1 MYQIDMV
8 KIDAAQQRESRVPML
23 PGAIPGAEVCL
34 LTLEAGEAY
43 AREAEPDKAFIYLT
57 IDGEFRFHAGR
68 INIAVAGRYVFI
80 PGPEQRAEF
89 QAQTCTRMLEI
100 GWEIPPDNR
109 EEWKSGACG
118 AFPCVQEYITS
129 IQYRDKNKSD
139 KTISREMVRQRIVP
153 GFCMGSVESY
163 GYDKVAQHPHPMLDQ
178 FFFSFPE
185 NDVDVLIDD
194 FKVPMKGDTL
204 LHIPLGSNHGVEV
217 LEPNHMHYIWIDFF
231 LGQAGLDRLDSSHKH
246 TGQMRSFQE
255 KTK

>member
-1 MYQIDMV
+1 M
-8 KIDAAQQRESRVPML
+8 E
-23 PGAIPGAEVCL
+23 
-34 LTLEAGEAY
+34 
-43 AREAEPDKAFIYLT
+43 
-57 IDGEFRFHAGR
+57 
-68 INIAVAGRYVFI
+68 GRYVFI
-80 PGPEQRAEF
+80 PGPDQQAEF
-89 QAQTCTRMLEI
+89 QAATRTRLLEI
-100 GWEIPPDNR
+100 CWEIPPDSR
-109 EEWKSGACG
+109 GEWKSGACG
-118 AFPCVQEYITS
+118 AFPYVQEYITS
-129 IQYRDKNKSD
+129 TQYRDKNKSD

-246 TGQMRSFQE
+246 TGQMRSF
-255 KTK
+255 

>member
-1 MYQIDMV
+1 MYDVKMI
-8 KIDAAQQRESRVPML
+8 KIDAELQKEAKISML
-23 PGAIPGAEVCL
+23 SGAIPGAEVNL
-34 LTLEAGEAY
+34 HTLRAGKKY
-43 AREAEPDKAFIYLT
+43 ASEPVKGKAFIYLS
-57 IDGEFRFHAGR
+57 IDGDFTFSAGEENR
-68 INIAVAGRYVFI
+68 TVSGRYVFI
-80 PGPEQRAEF
+80 PGAFQKAEF
-89 QAQTCTRMLEI
+89 TAATRTRILEI
-100 GWEIPPDNR
+100 LWTIPADDLDNWEQPA
-109 EEWKSGACG
+109 EQK
-118 AFPCVQEYITS
+118 FPYIQQYITS
-129 IQYRDKNKSD
+129 AQYRDRNKSD

-217 LEPNHMHYIWIDFF
+217 LGDNHMHYIWIDFF

-246 TGQMRSFQE
+246 TELQRSF
-255 KTK
+255 

>member
-1 MYQIDMV
+1 MYDIEM
-8 KIDAAQQRESRVPML
+8 IEINDALQNESCVPML
-23 PGAIPGAEVCL
+23 PGAIPGAVVNL
-34 LTLEAGEAY
+34 RTLAPGETLSV
-43 AREAEPDKAFIYLT
+43 EPQTDKAFIFLT
-57 IDGEFRFHAGR
+57 VDGEFSFSAGGS
-68 INIAVAGRYVFI
+68 ALSVSGRYVFI
-80 PGPEQRAEF
+80 PSYSQSAEF
-89 QAQTCTRMLEI
+89 KAGTRTRILEI
-100 GWEIPPDNR
+100 LWDIPEDGR
-109 EEWKSGACG
+109 EEWKNPQRE
-118 AFPCVQEYITS
+118 FPYVQEYVTS
-129 IQYRDKNKSD
+129 TQYRDKNKSD

-217 LEPNHMHYIWIDFF
+217 LDGRHMHYIWIDFF

-246 TGQMRSFQE
+246 TGQMRHF
-255 KTK
+255 

>member
-1 MYQIDMV
+1 MYQVDMV
-8 KIDAAQQRESRVPML
+8 KIDAARQQEFRLPML
-23 PGAIPGAEVCL
+23 PGAIPGAETSL
-34 LTLEAGEAY
+34 LTLDAGKAYTREPEA
-43 AREAEPDKAFIYLT
+43 DKAFIYLT
-57 IDGEFRFHAGR
+57 IDGKFRFHAGR
-68 INIAVAGRYVFI
+68 VNIAVEGRYVFI
-80 PGPEQRAEF
+80 PGPDQQAEF
-89 QAQTCTRMLEI
+89 QAATRTRLLEI
-100 GWEIPPDNR
+100 CWEIPPDSHG
-109 EEWKSGACG
+109 EWKSGACG
-118 AFPCVQEYITS
+118 AFPYVQEYITS
-129 IQYRDKNKSD
+129 TQYRDKNKSD

-231 LGQAGLDRLDSSHKH
+231 LGQAGLDRLDSSHKP
-246 TGQMRSFQE
+246 TGQMRSF
-255 KTK
+255 

>member
-1 MYQIDMV
+1 MYDVEMI
-8 KIDAAQQRESRVPML
+8 KIDSELQKDPCVSML
-23 PGAIPGAEVCL
+23 PGAIPGAEVNL
-34 LTLEAGEAY
+34 RTLAAGETY
-43 AREAEPDKAFIYLT
+43 ASDPVPGKAFIYLS
-57 IDGEFRFHAGR
+57 IDGDFTFSAGDVR
-68 INIAVAGRYVFI
+68 QAVSGRYVFI
-80 PGPEQRAEF
+80 PGAAQRAEF
-89 QAQTCTRMLEI
+89 TASGRTRLLEI
-100 GWEIPPDNR
+100 IWTVLKDELDKWEHPADQ
-109 EEWKSGACG
+109 K
-118 AFPCVQEYITS
+118 FPYIQEYITS
-129 IQYRDKNKSD
+129 AQYRDRNKSD

-217 LEPNHMHYIWIDFF
+217 LGDNHMHYIWIDFF

-246 TGQMRSFQE
+246 TGLQRRF
-255 KTK
+255 

>member
-1 MYQIDMV
+1 MYDIEMI
-8 KIDAAQQRESRVPML
+8 KIDAALQKDPCVLML
-23 PGAIPGAEVCL
+23 PDSIPGATVYL
-34 LTLEAGEAY
+34 RTLEAGETIAF
-43 AREAEPDKAFIYLT
+43 APEKDKAQIFLSIDGKFSFAAGEVKTDVEGRWVFIPSALQNAEFAIAEKTRILQIIWEIPADDRAAWAEPD
-57 IDGEFRFHAGR
+57 
-68 INIAVAGRYVFI
+68 
-80 PGPEQRAEF
+80 PE
-89 QAQTCTRMLEI
+89 
-100 GWEIPPDNR
+100 
-109 EEWKSGACG
+109 KK
-118 AFPCVQEYITS
+118 FPYIQEYITS
-129 IQYRDKNKSD
+129 LQYRDRNKSD

-217 LEPNHMHYIWIDFF
+217 LGDNHMHYIWIDFF

-246 TGQMRSFQE
+246 TGTMRNFDN
-255 KTK
+255 K

>member
-1 MYQIDMV
+1 MYDVEMI
-8 KIDAAQQRESRVPML
+8 KIDAALQKDSRVLML
-23 PGAIPGAEVCL
+23 PESIPGATVYL
-34 LTLEAGEAY
+34 HTLASGEKISFAPEKDKAQIFLSIDGRFSFAAGEKKLDV
-43 AREAEPDKAFIYLT
+43 E
-57 IDGEFRFHAGR
+57 GR
-68 INIAVAGRYVFI
+68 WVFI
-80 PGPEQRAEF
+80 PSASQSADFAVSEK
-89 QAQTCTRMLEI
+89 TRILQI
-100 GWEIPPDNR
+100 IWEIPADDRAAWANP
-109 EEWKSGACG
+109 EQQ
-118 AFPCVQEYITS
+118 FPYIQEYITS
-129 IQYRDKNKSD
+129 LQYRDRNKSD

-217 LEPNHMHYIWIDFF
+217 LGDNHMHYIWIDFF

-246 TGQMRSFQE
+246 TGTMRSFDNR
-255 KTK
+255 